1 VVKAKLAT
9 DLAVILAACRAKGFE
24 GVPEH
29 KFHPERRWRFDLAF
43 PSQMVAFEREG
54 GVYTGGRHT
63 RGRGYEADCEKYNA
77 AVIAGWKLIRAT
89 AGMIRSGVA
98 LEQLLA
104 ALEAE

>member
-9 DLAVILAACRAKGFE
+9 DLAVILAACRARGFE

-29 KFHPERRWRFDLAF
+29 RFHDTRKWRFDLAF

-63 RGRGYEADCEKYNA
+63 RGKGYEADCEKYNA
-77 AVIAGWKLIRAT
+77 ATIAGWKLIRAT

-104 ALEAE
+104 ALEAV

>member
-1 VVKAKLAT
+1 MKARLAT
-9 DLAVILAACRAKGFE
+9 DLAVILAACRARGFE

-43 PSQMVAFEREG
+43 PSRMVAFEREG
-54 GVYTGGRHT
+54 GIWVGGRHT

-77 AVIAGWKLIRAT
+77 AGILGWVVIRAT